1 MLRKALK
8 TFTANS
14 PLWRNADYMKLFT
27 SNTLTT
33 LGGTVSQMA
42 LPLTAI
48 DLLHANATKMGWLT
62 AAELAPF
69 ALFSLPA
76 GVWIDRSRKK
86 QLASLFEIISAL
98 ALMSIPI
105 AYLLGVLNFSLI
117 MGVGF
122 VIGCGYA
129 IGGTAMQVYVNQLV
143 GKEHLVEGIGKLQAA
158 SSIAGILGPPLAA
171 VIVAAVGA
179 PLAIACDAI
188 CFVVSFG
195 LLLSIK
201 RDDLPAQNGEKQA
214 FWTDIR
220 LGLAFVWESPT
231 LRALAIGAIFW
242 VALFDGFR
250 ALYVLFAS
258 HDLELDAHG
267 LAVVNTCGA
276 VGALLSA
283 SIAPRLEKRFGARHL
298 ILAGYL
304 LSALGY
310 AAYACVPA
318 QSVYRTLL
326 AGGAMWIIDAGATL
340 YVVPY
345 LSLRQQVT
353 PDAMLGRMIATM
365 RCVSVTAAPFGASLA
380 GHMGDSV
387 GIQRT
392 LLALAALGIS
402 LTIMAAWRMPRLE
415 APKTLG
421 VANA

>member
-1 MLRKALK
+1 MLKKALN
-8 TFTANS
+8 TFTSSS

-27 SNTLTT
+27 SSTLTT
-33 LGGTVSQMA
+33 LGGTISQMA

-48 DLLHANATKMGWLT
+48 NLLHANATKMGWLA

-98 ALMSIPI
+98 ALASIPI

-117 MGVGF
+117 LGVGF

-143 GKEHLVEGIGKLQAA
+143 GKELLVEGIGKLQAA

-171 VIVAAVGA
+171 IIVAAIGA
-179 PLAIACDAI
+179 PLAIACDAL

-195 LLLSIK
+195 LLVSIK
-201 RDDLPAQNGEKQA
+201 RDDLPAQDEKRQA
-214 FWTDIR
+214 VWTDIR
-220 LGLAFVWESPT
+220 QGLAFVWETPT

-250 ALYVLFAS
+250 ALYVLFATQ
-258 HDLELDAHG
+258 DLRLDAQG
-267 LAVVNTCGA
+267 LAVINTCGA
-276 VGALLSA
+276 MGALLSA
-283 SIAPRLEKRFGARHL
+283 SFAPRLEKRLGARSL
-298 ILAGYL
+298 IIGGYL

-318 QSVYRTLL
+318 HGVYRTLL

-340 YVVPY
+340 YVIPY

-365 RCVSVTAAPFGASLA
+365 RCISILAAPFGASLS

-392 LLALAALGIS
+392 LLTLAALGVALS
-402 LTIMAAWRMPRLE
+402 AMAAWRMPRLG

-421 VANA
+421 VASA